1 MGADTTTNTKR
12 KRGGPHSV
20 ADWSEGAPYERISV
34 QKATPSVGAY
44 VSGVDLARVDDQTLT
59 EIRRALNEHCVIFF
73 RDQNLTAEEHIAF
86 GRRFGDLDIHPA
98 ATNSAK
104 HEEIL
109 VIYADENS
117 ERANGEEWH
126 SDVSCLPQ
134 PPMGSILYMQEV
146 PPSGGDTMFS
156 SMNAAYEALS
166 DSMKRYLDG
175 MRAIHDG
182 AHVFGASYYSRKE
195 NADYPRAEHP
205 IVRTHPETGRKC
217 LFVNRGFTTRIVGV
231 PREESDAILEYL
243 YKHMEHPNF
252 QVRFAWEPKSIAF
265 WDNRSAQHRAIW
277 DYWPHRRK
285 GYRVTV
291 KGDTPF

>member
-1 MGADTTTNTKR
+1 M
-12 KRGGPHSV
+12 
-20 ADWSEGAPYERISV
+20 ADWTEGAPYERITV
-34 QKATPSVGAY
+34 RKATPTVGAY
-44 VSGVDLARVDDQTLT
+44 VGGVDLARIDDETLA
-59 EIRRALNEHCVIFF
+59 EVRRALNEHCVIFF
-73 RDQNLTAEEHIAF
+73 RDQTLTPEEHIDF

-109 VIYADENS
+109 VIFADENS

-134 PPMGSILYMQEV
+134 PPMGSILYMHEV
-146 PPSGGDTMFS
+146 PPAGGDTMFS
-156 SMNAAYEALS
+156 SMSAAYEALS
-166 DSMKRYLDG
+166 DRMKGYLDG
-175 MRAIHDG
+175 LTAVHDG
-182 AHVFGASYYSRKE
+182 AHVFSASYYSRKD
-195 NADYPRAEHP
+195 NAAYPRAEHP
-205 IVRTHPETGRKC
+205 IVRTHPETGKKC
-217 LFVNRGFTTRIVGV
+217 LFVNRGFTTHIRGV
-231 PREESDAILEYL
+231 PRDESDAILAYL

-285 GYRVTV
+285 GHRVTV

>member
-1 MGADTTTNTKR
+1 MGAETTTGTKK
-12 KRGGPHSV
+12 KRGGPRSV
-20 ADWSEGAPYERISV
+20 ADWTEGAPYERISV
-34 QKATPSVGAY
+34 RRATPTVGAY
-44 VSGVDLARVDDQTLT
+44 IDGVDLADVDDATLA
-59 EIRRALNEHCVIFF
+59 EIRRALNENCVIFF
-73 RDQNLTAEEHIAF
+73 RDQHLTTDQHIEF

-126 SDVSCLPQ
+126 SDVSCLPA
-134 PPMGSILYMQEV
+134 PPMGSILYMHEV
-146 PPSGGDTMFS
+146 PPAGGDTMFA
-156 SMNAAYEALS
+156 SMVAAYDALS
-166 DSMKRYLDG
+166 DSMKGYLDG

-182 AHVFGASYYSRKE
+182 AHVFSASYYSRKD

-205 IVRTHPETGRKC
+205 IVRTHPETGKKC

-252 QVRFAWEPKSIAF
+252 QVRFAWEAKSIAF

-285 GYRVTV
+285 GHRVTV
-291 KGDTPF
+291 KGDVPF